1 MSEEGRP
8 PAAPEVIVACGDA
21 PFSEA
26 VARELG
32 ALTLSATIRTS
43 ILALLSELRARRA
56 AAAIVDLDLAAG
68 EPWSL
73 LRAVRE
79 ARGPGPLVLVAVS
92 GIFTRPRD
100 MIEGLRL
107 GAADFAAKSLDPR
120 VLASRVRALL
130 VALERRRR
138 GPGPT
143 ELRAADGA
151 LRLDLPGHRCLVERS
166 GGGGGGLREVKLS
179 PLEFRILRDL
189 LARPGTLVT
198 REELLRSLWPD
209 DPDRRHLSTLA
220 QLMARLRRK
229 LGAAGA
235 QITTVWGLGYRVRPA
250 ARD

>member
-1 MSEEGRP
+1 MSDEGRP
-8 PAAPEVIVACGDA
+8 PAALEVIVASGDA
-21 PFSEA
+21 PFTDA
-26 VARELG
+26 VARELC

-43 ILALLSELRARRA
+43 VLALLSELRARRA

-79 ARGPGPLVLVAVS
+79 ARGPGPLVVVAVS
-92 GIFTRPRD
+92 GVFTRPRD

-107 GAADFAAKSLDPR
+107 GAADFAAKSLDAR

-151 LRLDLPGHRCLVERS
+151 LRLDLPGHRCIVEDGDRGS
-166 GGGGGGLREVKLS
+166 GGSREVRLS
-179 PLEFRILRDL
+179 P
-189 LARPGTLVT
+189 
-198 REELLRSLWPD
+198 
-209 DPDRRHLSTLA
+209 
-220 QLMARLRRK
+220 
-229 LGAAGA
+229 
-235 QITTVWGLGYRVRPA
+235 
-250 ARD
+250 